1 MPGVEFCCQ
10 GPVEGKNLESVESES
25 ISSATK
31 KNDERSNFV
40 KFPVEGV
47 SVAGSWTGWTALPLD
62 RFEVK
67 ASY

>member
-25 ISSATK
+25 IYCVTIFFYK
-31 KNDERSNFV
+31 RSNIV
-40 KFPVEGV
+40 TFPVVGV